1 MEVDKQMM
9 QSVNRLAINDT
20 ESSVMVLELNE
31 ILLIDFWTR

>member
-1 MEVDKQMM
+1 MM